1 MFNLPKQADYGL
13 IILSL
18 LIKQDKQTPLSSLIK
33 TTKLPQRFLAR
44 IAATLVHSGLLKSKE
59 GRVGGYII
67 TKKINSISLYEYLKI
82 FSGDVNF
89 CSCKTDS
96 CEYEAICQHKN
107 FLQKK
112 LNQLITARL
121 KKVKLL
127 ELFKQKHVI
136 C

>member
-18 LIKQDKQTPLSSLIK
+18 LIKEDKQTSLSSLIK

-59 GRVGGYII
+59 GRVGGYIV
-67 TKKINSISLYEYLKI
+67 TKKVSTINLLDYLKI

-89 CSCKTDS
+89 CSCNGGHCD
-96 CEYEAICQHKN
+96 YEKICQHKN
-107 FLQKK
+107 FLQKR
-112 LNQLITARL
+112 LNQLVEVQL

-127 ELFKQKHVI
+127 ELFK
-136 C
+136 

>member
-18 LIKQDKQTPLSSLIK
+18 LIKENKQTSLMSLIK

-44 IAATLVHSGLLKSKE
+44 IAATLVHNGLLNSKE
-59 GRVGGYII
+59 GRVGGYIV
-67 TKKINSISLYEYLKI
+67 TKKINTISLFDYLKI

-89 CSCKTDS
+89 CSCSTGS
-96 CEYEAICQHKN
+96 CEYEKICQHKS

-112 LNQLITARL
+112 LNLLVTTQL

-127 ELFKQKHVI
+127 ELFK
-136 C
+136 